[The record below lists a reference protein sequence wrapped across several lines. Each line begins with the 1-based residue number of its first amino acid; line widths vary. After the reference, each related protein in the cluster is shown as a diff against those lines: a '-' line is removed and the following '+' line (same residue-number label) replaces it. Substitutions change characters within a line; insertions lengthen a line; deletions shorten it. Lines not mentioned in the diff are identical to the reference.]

1 MRRADRERPIL
12 LCRAV
17 VEYASSDATNPL
29 LDQDGGAKAT
39 TQLAENKTKLQ
50 REDAG
55 GWTYNAVSYR
65 EYDLLTSALLVR
77 GENTI

>member
-29 LDQDGGAKAT
+29 LDQDGGAKAA
-39 TQLAENKTKLQ
+39 QLAENKSNKIAERAQVVGPT
-50 REDAG
+50 
-55 GWTYNAVSYR
+55 NAVSYR
-65 EYDLLTSALLVR
+65 EYDLLTSALLFR